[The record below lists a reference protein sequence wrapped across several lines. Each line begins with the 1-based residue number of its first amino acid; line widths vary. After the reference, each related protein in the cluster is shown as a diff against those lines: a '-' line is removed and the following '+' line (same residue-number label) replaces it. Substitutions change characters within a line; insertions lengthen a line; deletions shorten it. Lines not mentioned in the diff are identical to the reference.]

1 MDIHTEPQ
9 PLDLSYHLPGIA
21 YCELVYQLRRKLPLP
36 DEDTPEAFAQRDNA
50 AIAVV
55 ASLLPANAGEALIAA
70 QFVATDAQASH
81 AMQLALRHPA
91 SIELGLKCLA
101 QAASMTRQSHS
112 ARRLLMR
119 VQAERR
125 TLEAN
130 GAASEKAAWIEHCAI
145 GMMTHALPDAPPLP
159 AMEPP
164 APVQHET
171 PPPEAD
177 AEPHIDP
184 VAAAEEYAMLY
195 PDRARLIRSRGG
207 LPDRLDFGPPGDDL
221 VRALVTGRTPALLAL
236 DAAEECAI

>member
-1 MDIHTEPQ
+1 MDMHTEPQ

-112 ARRLLMR
+112 ARRLLNR
-119 VQAERR
+119 CGCTRWSPYAPRR
-125 TLEAN
+125 
-130 GAASEKAAWIEHCAI
+130 ASPRSHP
-145 GMMTHALPDAPPLP
+145 HRL
-159 AMEPP
+159 
-164 APVQHET
+164 T
-171 PPPEAD
+171 P
-177 AEPHIDP
+177 
-184 VAAAEEYAMLY
+184 
-195 PDRARLIRSRGG
+195 
-207 LPDRLDFGPPGDDL
+207 
-221 VRALVTGRTPALLAL
+221 
-236 DAAEECAI
+236 

>member
-1 MDIHTEPQ
+1 MDMHTEPQ

-125 TLEAN
+125 KLEAD
-130 GAASEKAAWIEHCAI
+130 GGVSEKAAWIEHCAI
-145 GMMTHALPDAPPLP
+145 GMMTQALPDAPPLA

-164 APVQHET
+164 PPPVHE
-171 PPPEAD
+171 PPQPEAD
-177 AEPHIDP
+177 TEPYIDP
-184 VAAAEEYAMLY
+184 VAAAEEYAILY
-195 PDRARLIRSRGG
+195 PDRARLIRSRRG
-207 LPDRLDFGPPGDDL
+207 LPDRLDFGPPEDDL
-221 VRALVTGRTPALLAL
+221 VQALVTGRTPALLAL
-236 DAAEECAI
+236 DNAEVRAA